1 MKQAKH
7 APETQTFS
15 KAIHTPIGILILNE
29 RDGAICAI
37 DLAHESD
44 ERPADSAVTPV
55 LEQAAQEIAEYFAGK
70 RTEFTFP
77 MRAQGTSFQTAVWDA
92 LLHIPFGETKTYGQI
107 AAEVDN
113 PKGSRAV
120 GMACNKNPIM
130 IAVPCHRVVGA
141 GGALTGY
148 AGGLSVKEKLL
159 KLEQEQK

>member
-7 APETQTFS
+7 APETQPFS
-15 KAIHTPIGILILNE
+15 KAIRTPIGILILSE
-29 RDGAICAI
+29 RGGAICAI